1 MVASGVRCTA
11 LGAPPAQAAVNP
23 HGFNPPPPTAPTAPQ
38 GIEIEVKGRRV
49 RVKGPRGVLVRDFR
63 HLAVDMFL
71 GKDEEGETILT
82 VRNEG
87 RGR

>member
-1 MVASGVRCTA
+1 MYHGWHRGPLVPTRGCCTSFDCT
-11 LGAPPAQAAVNP
+11 PRPA
-23 HGFNPPPPTAPTAPQ
+23 PPPPPQ

-82 VRNEG
+82 VR
-87 RGR
+87 